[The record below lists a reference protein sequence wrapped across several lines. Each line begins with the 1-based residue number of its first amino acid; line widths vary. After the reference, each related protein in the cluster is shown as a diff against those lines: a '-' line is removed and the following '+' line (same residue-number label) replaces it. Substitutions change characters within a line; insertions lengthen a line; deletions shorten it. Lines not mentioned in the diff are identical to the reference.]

1 MARRRDSISPRTGSE
16 WRIYRKDYLISED
29 GTTATTLVKSLWTEN
44 TINNDYGKKA
54 IKELF
59 GANVMSFPKP
69 PELIK
74 RMASIGSHQ
83 DSIVLDF
90 FYGSATTA
98 HAVMQLFD
106 LTGVK
111 IKVFGM
117 VKDSKHRTRA
127 ITSDDGEIMLSGEA
141 FRLVTEIQDEVH
153 RFAISY
159 HRKKRTQKMLKG

>member
-1 MARRRDSISPRTGSE
+1 MKKRKISLSFIITILVVGLVTLFLLWSTFYFFSLYVESMKQVLERR
-16 WRIYRKDYLISED
+16 
-29 GTTATTLVKSLWTEN
+29 
-44 TINNDYGKKA
+44 
-54 IKELF
+54 
-59 GANVMSFPKP
+59 
-69 PELIK
+69 IK
-74 RMASIGSHQ
+74 R
-83 DSIVLDF
+83 LDDKKF
-90 FYGSATTA
+90 GEVPDLILLDGGTQQL
-98 HAVMQLFD
+98 HAVRQLFD

-117 VKDSKHRTRA
+117 VKDSRHRTRA